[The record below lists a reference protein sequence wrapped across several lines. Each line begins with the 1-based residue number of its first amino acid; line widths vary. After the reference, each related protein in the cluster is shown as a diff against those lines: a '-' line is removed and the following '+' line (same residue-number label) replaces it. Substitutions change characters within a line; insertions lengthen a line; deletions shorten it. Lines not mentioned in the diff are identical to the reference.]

1 MRNKLF
7 TIILSCFFSTNLFC
21 ENLLIESKNISI
33 DKNKETSIFQNEVKI
48 KTQDGKIINSNFAE
62 YNKKTGL
69 IILKNNVKAVD
80 VENNIIETN
89 YAEYNDKTKIF
100 KTVGDTKIVTSKNY
114 IINGKDI
121 ILNNMKKFIVSDKKS
136 IITDVDLNKIYLE
149 NFEYQTKDNIF
160 KSIGYV
166 EIIDGTENKYEF
178 SQVYIDTKKKEILG
192 TDIKAFLNDQNFK
205 INEKINLEFL
215 LIF

>member
-21 ENLLIESKNISI
+21 ENLLIESKNISL

-48 KTQDGKIINSNFAE
+48 KTQDGKIINSNYAE

-69 IILKNNVKAVD
+69 IILKNNIKAVD

-100 KTVGDTKIVTSKNY
+100 KTVGDTKIVTSK
-114 IINGKDI
+114 I
-121 ILNNMKKFIVSDKKS
+121 ILSMGKILFL
-136 IITDVDLNKIYLE
+136 IIRKNLL
-149 NFEYQTKDNIF
+149 YQ
-160 KSIGYV
+160 
-166 EIIDGTENKYEF
+166 
-178 SQVYIDTKKKEILG
+178 
-192 TDIKAFLNDQNFK
+192 IK
-205 INEKINLEFL
+205 NL
-215 LIF
+215 